1 MKMKRRVLRVNMM
14 FLVWAFQIW
23 LIATAHAGV
32 VSTSPASNAVNV
44 ATSIATINVEFDDD
58 AYANYVTEGSFI
70 VKPLTGFDPPAVSG
84 VKSYGNRTA
93 TFTLSESL
101 QADTEYSVSVTPD
114 AFQPGVSWTFST
126 GAGGAHVAPIGST
139 NPAANATGVAVDTT
153 ISATF
158 TDDSYQNIVTD
169 GSFVVRPTGGFDPPI
184 AGQVTYNS
192 RTATFTPSASLEI
205 DVTYIASVT
214 PGDMET
220 GYSWSFTT
228 GAGEVVAGGIPLHA
242 GWNLISFPANRC
254 YYLAS
259 AGQPTVSMIDG
270 IEYVSVDGIGDILTS
285 IDGRYS
291 YVQGFD
297 STGAKTYNL
306 TPFSNM
312 QYMAAGYGYWIKVND
327 DVSGLIYLEIEGDPV
342 PATASIPLQSG
353 WNLVGYLG
361 GSVQY
366 VDAEPAV
373 HFPDNRTM
381 SPVADIPSIF
391 NSIAGQYSYVQGF
404 DETGAKTYN
413 LTPFSNFKYVGPG
426 YGYWIKVNEGASPA
440 LRWE

>member
-139 NPAANATGVAVDTT
+139 NPAANATGVPVDTT

-270 IEYVSVDGIGDILTS
+270 IEYVAVDGIGDILTS

-327 DVSGLIYLEIEGDPV
+327 DVSGLIYLEIEGDRKS
-342 PATASIPLQSG
+342 TRL
-353 WNLVGYLG
+353 
-361 GSVQY
+361 
-366 VDAEPAV
+366 
-373 HFPDNRTM
+373 
-381 SPVADIPSIF
+381 
-391 NSIAGQYSYVQGF
+391 NSSHH
-404 DETGAKTYN
+404 
-413 LTPFSNFKYVGPG
+413 S
-426 YGYWIKVNEGASPA
+426 
-440 LRWE
+440 